1 MEAEKEIK
9 EFGET
14 CTEVELYFQ
23 IDAIGA
29 FIWRMRHDMSHGR
42 IPEKDCEAVL
52 EDVKK
57 MSESQQILVEY
68 VKRFD
73 VPYEMFL
80 YHQSCDILLINCT
93 YLLRQIH
100 LTFQFLLHTR

>member
-57 MSESQQILVEY
+57 MSERQQILVEY

-73 VPYEMFL
+73 VPYEMVEVDGPFGKG
-80 YHQSCDILLINCT
+80 
-93 YLLRQIH
+93 LRPCEDYWKWYKKCHCQ
-100 LTFQFLLHTR
+100 Q